1 MNPST
6 STSTSRNSYYD
17 DHNFINTIFSWSL
30 QDIFNQDFYKHQVKR
45 IELRFKSVGH
55 YFGSY
60 VYPLLEETRTQLCSS
75 LENLQSSPFAEVV
88 SLKEAPD
95 NKNRMLYNVRTNRW
109 RNRSSGHGNEMYKT
123 LTGDVFILADF
134 KPEIV
139 DDLQRM
145 GKMWTLVVSAGVVEE
160 ETNDHNAE
168 LMSSFKI
175 LPSKDIVLDQVGQK
189 SMFMIFLTNIT
200 PNRRI
205 WEALHMS
212 RNSKLI
218 QKILCAGDE
227 VEENCD
233 YCHLQTDALSL
244 KDDTTY
250 QRLISDL
257 NESQKNAISACLS
270 SSQCNHQSTVDLI
283 WGPPGTGKTKTLGTL
298 LFALLKRN
306 CRTLV
311 CTPTNVAIKEV
322 AYLGIM
328 RNLKSGRIS
337 KTFIW
342 TIASNSFRCALDLLL
357 VGDIVLVQ

>member
-1 MNPST
+1 M
-6 STSTSRNSYYD
+6 
-17 DHNFINTIFSWSL
+17 
-30 QDIFNQDFYKHQVKR
+30 
-45 IELRFKSVGH
+45 
-55 YFGSY
+55 
-60 VYPLLEETRTQLCSS
+60 
-75 LENLQSSPFAEVV
+75 ENLQSSPFAEVV

-227 VEENCD
+227 VSVILC
-233 YCHLQTDALSL
+233 YAFISSVSS
-244 KDDTTY
+244 
-250 QRLISDL
+250 LISCKSINYL
-257 NESQKNAISACLS
+257 RK
-270 SSQCNHQSTVDLI
+270 
-283 WGPPGTGKTKTLGTL
+283 
-298 LFALLKRN
+298 
-306 CRTLV
+306 LV
-311 CTPTNVAIKEV
+311 
-322 AYLGIM
+322 
-328 RNLKSGRIS
+328 
-337 KTFIW
+337 FI
-342 TIASNSFRCALDLLL
+342 N
-357 VGDIVLVQ
+357 